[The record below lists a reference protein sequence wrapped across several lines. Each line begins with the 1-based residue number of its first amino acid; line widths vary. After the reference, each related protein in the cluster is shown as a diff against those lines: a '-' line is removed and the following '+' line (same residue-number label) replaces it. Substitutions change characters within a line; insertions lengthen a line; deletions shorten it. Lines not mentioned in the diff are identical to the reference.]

1 MQKDLTSVQEA
12 FENLLFNTLGVPK
25 TEGTEETPFRVTK
38 MMLELFEGLYKD
50 TSYLDNQM
58 TLFSAPK
65 KPNTVE
71 IKGIPFYS
79 VCEHH
84 MLPFFGF
91 VDITYTPKKFILGLS
106 KFNRIVRYFSRKPQV
121 QERLTQEI
129 AEYIFNLL
137 NPKDVKVVIRD
148 CRHMCMEMRGV
159 NQPSNTSTSVVLE
172 AVSEISQPADE
183 SFTDFVESKQRI
195 NKLRGDINGIRR

>member
-1 MQKDLTSVQEA
+1 MQKNLTSVQEA

-38 MMLELFEGLYKD
+38 MILELFEGLYKD
-50 TSYLDNQM
+50 ISYLDNQM

-91 VDITYTPKKFILGLS
+91 VDIIYTPRKYILGLS

-121 QERLTQEI
+121 QERLTQEV
-129 AEYIFNLL
+129 AQYIFDLVQ
-137 NPKDVKVVIRD
+137 PKDVKVILRD

-159 NQPSNTSTSVVLE
+159 NQPSNTSTEILLE
-172 AVSEISQPADE
+172 APNRLEDNASSLRCEVCK
-183 SFTDFVESKQRI
+183 SKERI
-195 NKLRGDINGIRR
+195 NRIREDINRWK